1 MAQKAG
7 NALAVGI
14 AFPLLQLAGFQM
26 HGANGWQQKAMLL
39 ILYCGLPS
47 LLKLACALIL
57 RGFPL
62 DEAAQTRLRAEIGAR
77 ATA

>member
-1 MAQKAG
+1 
-7 NALAVGI
+7 
-14 AFPLLQLAGFQM
+14 
-26 HGANGWQQKAMLL
+26 MLL
-39 ILYCGLPS
+39 VLYCGLPS

-77 ATA
+77 AAA